1 MSHAQVSQRPGSP
14 RAYTIRPGRSALLVG
29 ALGLA
34 LSALLVSPA
43 LAGTGSDVNAG
54 KPCNGCVGNADDK
67 APPGQML
74 DGSDGNSGYECDK
87 NHGIGK
93 GNPAHSACV
102 PDDGGG
108 DDDEDIVI
116 T

>member
-1 MSHAQVSQRPGSP
+1 MSHVRV
-14 RAYTIRPGRSALLVG
+14 RASGRSALLAG

-43 LAGTGSDVNAG
+43 MAATGPSVDAG

-67 APPGQML
+67 TPPGQML
-74 DGSDGNSGYECDK
+74 DGTDKNSGYECDS
-87 NHGIGK
+87 NNGIGR
-93 GNPAHSACV
+93 GNPAHTGCV
-102 PDDGGG
+102 PGDGGG
-108 DDDEDIVI
+108 GDGDPII

>member
-1 MSHAQVSQRPGSP
+1 MSHAPVSLRRKS
-14 RAYTIRPGRSALLVG
+14 AIRPGRSALLAG
-29 ALGLA
+29 AFGLA

-43 LAGTGSDVNAG
+43 WAGTGPDINAG

-67 APPGQML
+67 TPPGQML
-74 DGSDGNSGYECDK
+74 DGTDGNAGYECDR
-87 NHGIGK
+87 NNGIGK
-93 GNPAHSACV
+93 GNPAHTACV

-108 DDDEDIVI
+108 DDGGGEIII